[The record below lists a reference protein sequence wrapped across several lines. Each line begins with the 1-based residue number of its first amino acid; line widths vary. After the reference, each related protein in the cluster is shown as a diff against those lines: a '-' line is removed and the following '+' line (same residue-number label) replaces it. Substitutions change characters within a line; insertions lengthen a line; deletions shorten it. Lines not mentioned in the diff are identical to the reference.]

1 MNAKHYYLSVLLLL
15 VATLGLR
22 AQSKT
27 VTLTEAGTLS
37 NFISEAEL
45 TTITDLTIKGP
56 INSADI
62 VTLRGMAGNLKVLN
76 LLDANIVYS
85 AQSYFGGESAYHTQN
100 DVVGDYMFYGL
111 TQLTK
116 ITLPKDVWSIGTWS
130 RDDPWNADKTKVSGT
145 PRCEDSYDY
154 SSAFKNC
161 VSLQEVVLPAGLLWI
176 GTYTFDS
183 LEKLTTVN
191 LPEGL
196 EGIGYKAFNGCIA
209 LESISLPA
217 SLGSPVKLAW
227 YDLGKY
233 FATLSVVGNNF
244 QGCTKLS
251 QVKLADGLKQLTVNM
266 FNGCTALKSITLPDG
281 MTHLS
286 SAFTGCSALQSLS
299 IPSTVIMVRSFEG
312 CSSLKELVIPDGVTE
327 LSTGSFSG
335 CTSLTKITL
344 PAELQSIPEKLFEG
358 CSSLTSLTIPDK
370 VMFIGKN
377 AFEYCTALESVS
389 LPSDLAAINGYAF
402 SGCKAL
408 KGITLP
414 QSVSVIGQYAFNNCS
429 QLASIKLPPAMI
441 TIDNYTFQGCE
452 NLETVQLPAG
462 LITINQNAF
471 SGCKKLKKIT
481 IPGAVQT
488 INEGAFANCGLQ
500 EVVLSEGLISLA
512 YGSFAGCNLLEKVT
526 FPTTMKTISGFNS
539 TGLKMIAF
547 AEGAAPEA
555 VAANAFA
562 GCDSLRTITLP
573 SSIKTIGY
581 NAFLSCDTLQSVN
594 IPEGVTALYS
604 GTFRNCRNL
613 TSLTL
618 PASLTEITV
627 KRYEGDNETYYQSSP
642 FAGCIR
648 LENIDASKAKLATLY
663 GEIFNGLPIRS
674 LDLSAATLQTLPYRL
689 CYNCDSLRSVKLPNT
704 IESIGVEAFS
714 GCGKLTAIALPA
726 SLKNIYNGAF
736 AFTGLESITIPEGV
750 STLYGGTF
758 EECKQLTSVE
768 LPASLTKITQQRNPD
783 GSGYSCLPFYGC
795 TRLENID
802 VSKAKLETVY
812 GDIFNGLPIRS
823 LDLSAA
829 TLQTLPYGLCSD
841 CDSLRTVKLPDS
853 IEEIGGRAF
862 SGCDSLKNIT
872 LPSSLQTIGDHAFY
886 DCDNLTLTA
895 LPISLK
901 TIGLEAFWGVQF
913 PSLTMPE
920 EVSVI
925 GKRAFYY
932 AKFGELTIPS
942 TVTAVEAEA
951 FKGAEVK
958 GALTFNPGTSLTLG
972 DDAFYCAESWNSAY
986 HLGVVNWNSSLPFE
1000 KEKFCWIDN
1009 LYLPEGGKV
1018 TTGEGISYIF
1028 YNGITD
1034 SIAVK
1039 ATYNNGRDVYE
1050 VKQPMKTRKV
1060 TYEKR
1065 FSVTSGFGE
1074 AAGWKT
1080 LVLPFAPTKI
1090 THTRGYGESQ
1100 ETVTLAPF
1108 GSKDLETEGVL
1119 PFWLYELGTDGNYK
1133 AATAIEANKAY
1144 LICMPNNNA
1153 YPSENNISGDV
1164 LFMAEDATNGITLG
1178 VTEGALKPST
1188 GTKFDLVPTYEQVD
1202 RGLNVYT
1209 LNENSTYYGD
1219 DKTYPY
1225 GSVFVQDYQDVYPF
1239 QAYLVSKEAQAGTLN
1254 AVRYYAIGGGD
1265 GTITGIEDGPA
1276 MPDQATRAYSRGGVL
1291 YIQTNADRTIY
1302 IYNVKGQT
1310 VRIVNAHEG
1319 LNEVRGLEEGIYMLE
1334 GQKVVVK

>member
-37 NFISEAEL
+37 NFISEAEQ

-62 VTLRGMAGNLKVLN
+62 ITLRGMAGNLKVLN

-85 AQSYFGGESAYHTQN
+85 AQSYYGGNSEYHTQN

-130 RDDPWNADKTKVSGT
+130 SDDPWNADKTQVNGQ
-145 PRCEDSYDY
+145 PRLYDDTSY
-154 SSAFKNC
+154 SAAFMNC
-161 VSLQEVVLPAGLLWI
+161 VNLQEVVLPAGLLWI
-176 GTYTFDS
+176 GPRTFTG
-183 LEKLTTVN
+183 LTKLTTVN
-191 LPEGL
+191 LPDGL
-196 EGIGYKAFNGCIA
+196 EGIGAYAFNECVA
-209 LESISLPA
+209 LESIALPA
-217 SLGSPVKLAW
+217 SLGNPAKLTW
-227 YDLGKY
+227 SRITY
-233 FATLSVVGNNF
+233 FYSYYYFRYIFNN
-244 QGCTKLS
+244 CTKLS
-251 QVKLADGLKQLTVNM
+251 QIKLADGLKGLSPYM
-266 FNGCTALKSITLPDG
+266 FNGCTTLKNITLPDG
-281 MTHLS
+281 MIYLS
-286 SAFTGCSALQSLS
+286 SAFAGCSALQSLS
-299 IPSTVIMVRSFEG
+299 IPSTVTSVGSFAG

-327 LSTGSFSG
+327 LSDEGFSG

-344 PAELQSIPEKLFEG
+344 PAGLQSIPEELFAG

-370 VMFIGKN
+370 VMVIGKY
-377 AFEYCTALESVS
+377 AFSGCTALESVS
-389 LPSDLAAINGYAF
+389 LPTSNLTTINEGSF

-408 KGITLP
+408 KAITLP

-429 QLASIKLPPAMI
+429 QLASIKLPPALI
-441 TIDNYTFQGCE
+441 TINNYTFQRCE

-488 INEGAFANCGLQ
+488 ISTGAFANCGLQ
-500 EVVLSEGLISLA
+500 EVVLSEGLISLSN
-512 YGSFAGCNLLEKVT
+512 GSFAGCNLLEKVT
-526 FPTTMKTISGFNS
+526 FPTTMKTISGFNN
-539 TGLKMIAF
+539 TGLKTIAF
-547 AEGAAPEA
+547 AEGAEPEA
-555 VAANAFA
+555 IGNEAFSE
-562 GCDSLRTITLP
+562 CDSLRTITLP

-594 IPEGVTALYS
+594 IPEGVTTLYA

-618 PASLTEITV
+618 PASLAEITV
-627 KRYEGDNETYYQSSP
+627 KSYEGDNETYYQSSP
-642 FAGCIR
+642 FAGCTR
-648 LENIDASKAKLATLY
+648 LENLDVSKAKLATLY
-663 GEIFNGLPIRS
+663 GN
-674 LDLSAATLQTLPYRL
+674 
-689 CYNCDSLRSVKLPNT
+689 
-704 IESIGVEAFS
+704 
-714 GCGKLTAIALPA
+714 
-726 SLKNIYNGAF
+726 
-736 AFTGLESITIPEGV
+736 
-750 STLYGGTF
+750 
-758 EECKQLTSVE
+758 
-768 LPASLTKITQQRNPD
+768 
-783 GSGYSCLPFYGC
+783 
-795 TRLENID
+795 
-802 VSKAKLETVY
+802 
-812 GDIFNGLPIRS
+812 IFNGLPIRS

-872 LPSSLQTIGDHAFY
+872 LPSLLQTIGDHAFY

-972 DDAFYCAESWNSAY
+972 DNAFYCAESWNSAY

-1000 KEKFCWIDN
+1000 KEKFCSIDN

-1018 TTGEGISYIF
+1018 TTGEGIDYIF

-1034 SIAVK
+1034 SVAV
-1039 ATYNNGRDVYE
+1039 ASTYNNGRYYYE

-1065 FSVTSGFGE
+1065 FDVTSGFGE

-1108 GSKDLETEGVL
+1108 GSTALETDGVL

-1144 LICMPNNNA
+1144 LICMPNNDA

-1164 LFMAEDATNGITLG
+1164 LFMAEDATNGVTLG

-1188 GTKFDLVPTYEQVD
+1188 GTKFDLVPTYETVE
-1202 RGLNVYT
+1202 RGLNVYA
-1209 LNENSTYYGD
+1209 LNEDSRYYAD

-1225 GSVFVQDYQDVYPF
+1225 GSVFVQDFDDVDPF

-1254 AVRYYAIGGGD
+1254 ATRYYAIGGGD

-1302 IYNVKGQT
+1302 IYNVQGQT